1 MAAETINLQRFVPKF
16 VLSLFSK
23 WGLYNNTYLLGQRGP
38 IWISVTEPYNL
49 YNEISELRSII
60 DMNASMFSNMKLYK
74 RDKKSKKLLEDPYLD
89 KLLNNPNCTQSQNQ
103 FLKQYRAQLLVY
115 GNAFV
120 LKRTGTVKGVMP
132 SALWP
137 ISPYYLQPVL
147 TGKLFDQV
155 TMEGIIEKYR
165 MINTLAITIDGI
177 GATAYNYPGFATEDI
192 LFSRIP
198 DLNNPLI
205 GKSPIAS
212 LQYPISNIKTA
223 YRARNIGH
231 QHVGVGLLSPKVT
244 KDGFGQMAL
253 DPSARKNVEEQF
265 GNDYGI
271 GYDQRRTILSNAS
284 MDFSSMAVETKN
296 MMLIEEVNADVAAI
310 CNVYNMSPQLFLSNT
325 TYENFRASIV
335 QVYQDNI
342 IPAADEFVQAL
353 GPFLGLKD
361 NEELCAS
368 YEHLS
373 ILKENKLKGMQAIQA
388 IVASLSQA
396 IASGIIDPKVASTI
410 LANELNLSSSSY

>member
-165 MINTLAITIDGI
+165 MINTLAITI
-177 GATAYNYPGFATEDI
+177 
-192 LFSRIP
+192 
-198 DLNNPLI
+198 
-205 GKSPIAS
+205 
-212 LQYPISNIKTA
+212 
-223 YRARNIGH
+223 
-231 QHVGVGLLSPKVT
+231 
-244 KDGFGQMAL
+244 
-253 DPSARKNVEEQF
+253 
-265 GNDYGI
+265 
-271 GYDQRRTILSNAS
+271 
-284 MDFSSMAVETKN
+284 AV
-296 MMLIEEVNADVAAI
+296 L
-310 CNVYNMSPQLFLSNT
+310 
-325 TYENFRASIV
+325 
-335 QVYQDNI
+335 
-342 IPAADEFVQAL
+342 
-353 GPFLGLKD
+353 
-361 NEELCAS
+361 
-368 YEHLS
+368 
-373 ILKENKLKGMQAIQA
+373 
-388 IVASLSQA
+388 
-396 IASGIIDPKVASTI
+396 
-410 LANELNLSSSSY
+410 